1 MFTIL
6 PVLNS
11 KKAQGMIWSGRGEK
25 KMFYVSA
32 HKASDGICLPSFII
46 RYYTQSLKEAW
57 KIWEKNLKLNQSVE
71 DENIKNNLQ
80 KLLCSSKLW

>member
-1 MFTIL
+1 MLGCIFSLYLYTIYIKYGL
-6 PVLNS
+6 YT
-11 KKAQGMIWSGRGEK
+11 I
-25 KMFYVSA
+25 F
-32 HKASDGICLPSFII
+32 HDGICLPSFII